1 MDEKKIELRRQE
13 LEDAQAAAA
22 GIAETAR
29 AMQETAERM
38 VKKLGATAL
47 HGSAF
52 DTQLDAVW
60 YEADA
65 ATAVAHRCGEVVREL
80 SRRYYG

>member
-1 MDEKKIELRRQE
+1 MDEGKLELRRAE
-13 LEDAQAAAA
+13 LADAQAAAA
-22 GIAETAR
+22 EIAETAK

-38 VKKLGATAL
+38 EKKLGATAL

-65 ATAVAHRCGEVVREL
+65 AAAVAHRCGEALREL

>member
-1 MDEKKIELRRQE
+1 MDERKLELRRAE
-13 LEDAQAAAA
+13 LADAQRAADE
-22 GIAETAR
+22 IAETAK

-38 VKKLGATAL
+38 EKKLGATAL

-65 ATAVAHRCGEVVREL
+65 ATAVAHRCGEALREL

>member
-1 MDEKKIELRRQE
+1 MDERKLELRRAE
-13 LEDAQAAAA
+13 LADAQAAAA
-22 GIAETAR
+22 EIAETAK
-29 AMQETAERM
+29 AMQATAERM

-65 ATAVAHRCGEVVREL
+65 ATAVAHRCGEALREL

>member
-1 MDEKKIELRRQE
+1 MDEGKLELRRAE
-13 LEDAQAAAA
+13 LADAQAAAA
-22 GIAETAR
+22 EIAETAK
-29 AMQETAERM
+29 AMQDTAERM
-38 VKKLGATAL
+38 EKKLGATAL

-65 ATAVAHRCGEVVREL
+65 ATAVAHRCGEALREL

>member
-1 MDEKKIELRRQE
+1 MDEGKLELRRAE
-13 LEDAQAAAA
+13 LADAQAAAA
-22 GIAETAR
+22 EIAETAK

-38 VKKLGATAL
+38 EKKLGATAL

-60 YEADA
+60 YETDA
-65 ATAVAHRCGEVVREL
+65 ATAVAHRCGEALREL

>member
-13 LEDAQAAAA
+13 LEDTQAVAAEV
-22 GIAETAR
+22 AETTKAL
-29 AMQETAERM
+29 QEAAERM
-38 VKKLGATAL
+38 EKKLGATAL

-65 ATAVAHRCGEVVREL
+65 ATAVAHRCGEVVRER

>member
-13 LEDAQAAAA
+13 LADAQAAAA
-22 GIAETAR
+22 EGAETAK
-29 AMQETAERM
+29 AMQEAAERM
-38 VKKLGATAL
+38 EHRLGATAL

-65 ATAVAHRCGEVVREL
+65 ATAVAHRCGEALREL

>member
-1 MDEKKIELRRQE
+1 MDEGKLELRRAE
-13 LEDAQAAAA
+13 LADAQAAAA
-22 GIAETAR
+22 EIAETAK

-38 VKKLGATAL
+38 EKKLGATAL

>member
-1 MDEKKIELRRQE
+1 MDERKLELRRAE
-13 LEDAQAAAA
+13 LADAQAAAA
-22 GIAETAR
+22 EIAETAK
-29 AMQETAERM
+29 AMQATAERM

-60 YEADA
+60 YEADKTSA
-65 ATAVAHRCGEVVREL
+65 DTQRLGEALREL

>member
-1 MDEKKIELRRQE
+1 
-13 LEDAQAAAA
+13 
-22 GIAETAR
+22 
-29 AMQETAERM
+29 MQETAERM
-38 VKKLGATAL
+38 EKKLGATAL

-65 ATAVAHRCGEVVREL
+65 ATAVAHRCGEALREL

>member
-1 MDEKKIELRRQE
+1 MDERKLELRRAE
-13 LEDAQAAAA
+13 LADAQAAAA
-22 GIAETAR
+22 EIAETAK
-29 AMQETAERM
+29 AMQATAERM

-60 YEADA
+60 YEADK
-65 ATAVAHRCGEVVREL
+65 ATADAQRLGETVREL
-80 SRRYYG
+80 ARRYYG

>member
-13 LEDAQAAAA
+13 LADAQAAAA
-22 GIAETAR
+22 EVAETAK

-38 VKKLGATAL
+38 EKKLGATAL

-65 ATAVAHRCGEVVREL
+65 ATAVAHGCGEVLREL